1 MGRGRS
7 KNLLGRK
14 SIRGYR
20 EEKTKGKGKREGK
33 KRERKGKRNEVVGR
47 ENQLGRKGK

>member
-33 KRERKGKRNEVVGR
+33 RKSVREKER
-47 ENQLGRKGK
+47 ETR

>member
-20 EEKTKGKGKREGK
+20 EEKTKGKSKREGK
-33 KRERKGKRNEVVGR
+33 GKSVREKGR
-47 ENQLGRKGK
+47 ETR